1 MLWKWNGYYDTYN
14 APLSVYYT
22 PKPCITAPKFVLC
35 LGILHLFLKR
45 MDRRV
50 ERAEEVSGQH
60 QCNSGHNQTHLDRAI
75 GQSGKKIGP
84 RADLRSSSRISNK
97 KTSKEKP

>member
-1 MLWKWNGYYDTYN
+1 
-14 APLSVYYT
+14 
-22 PKPCITAPKFVLC
+22 
-35 LGILHLFLKR
+35 
-45 MDRRV
+45 MDRRA